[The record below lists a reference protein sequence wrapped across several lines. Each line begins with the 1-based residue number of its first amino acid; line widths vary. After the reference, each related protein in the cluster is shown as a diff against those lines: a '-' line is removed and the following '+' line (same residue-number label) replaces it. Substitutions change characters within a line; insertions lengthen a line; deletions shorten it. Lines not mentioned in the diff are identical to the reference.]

1 MLSRLFAKKFLGID
15 IGTTSV
21 KMVELEDAGR
31 GLSLAN
37 YGQIDPNLVENQ
49 ESDIEERGR
58 TMADFS
64 AAEIAEMIR
73 AIMAEAKIKTRQ
85 CALSIPDFLTFFTSF
100 FLPPM
105 TEKEI
110 GAAVMFEARQH
121 IPLPIDSVTVDWQ
134 LIGGAFGKPEKMEIA
149 VTAMPNEIITKY
161 KEIALKANLQMML
174 MEAEAFGLAK
184 ALISEDEVAAV
195 CLIDIGLQST
205 VCNLVQNKILRYSHS
220 FDRGADYLFSN
231 LSRQMPI
238 ERETIAAAKKKY
250 GFKIFSLM
258 DPDVKEKMEKP
269 FKEAFAPILQEIEM
283 ALADYRRNSGIDAAK
298 IILSGGAAAA
308 PEIKNQ
314 FENHFKKET
323 LIADPFAK
331 IAHSP
336 EIAEEMKNIGPSYA
350 AAVGMARRGF
360 DLAKFAR

>member
-1 MLSRLFAKKFLGID
+1 VLSRLFAKKFLGID
-15 IGTTSV
+15 IGTTSI

-31 GLSLAN
+31 GLALAN
-37 YGQIDPNLVENQ
+37 YGQIDLNLVENQ
-49 ESDIEERGR
+49 ESGIEERGR
-58 TMADFS
+58 AMADFS

-73 AIMAEAKIKTRQ
+73 AVMAEAKIKTRQ

-134 LIGGAFGKPEKMEIA
+134 LIGGGFGKPEKMEIA
-149 VTAMPNEIITKY
+149 VTAMPNEIIAKY
-161 KEIALKANLQMML
+161 KEIAQKANLQMML

-184 ALISEDEVAAV
+184 ALISEDEAGAV

-220 FDRGADYLFSN
+220 FDRGADYLFSD

-238 ERETIAAAKKKY
+238 DRETIIAAKKKY

-258 DPDVKEKMEKP
+258 DPGVKEKMEKP
-269 FKEAFAPILQEIEM
+269 FKESFAPILREIEM

-298 IILSGGAAAA
+298 IILSGGVAAA
-308 PEIKNQ
+308 PEIKSQ

-360 DLAKFAR
+360 DLAKSAR

>member
-15 IGTTSV
+15 IGTTSI
-21 KMVELEDAGR
+21 KMVELEDAGH
-31 GLSLAN
+31 GLTLAN
-37 YGQIDPNLVENQ
+37 YGQVDLNLVENQ

-58 TMADFS
+58 AMADFS
-64 AAEIAEMIR
+64 AAEIAEMIQ

-100 FLPPM
+100 SLPPM

-110 GAAVMFEARQH
+110 AAAVIFEARQH
-121 IPLPIDSVTVDWQ
+121 IPLPIDSVTIDWQ
-134 LIGGAFGKPEKMEIA
+134 LIGGAFGKPEKMEVA
-149 VTAMPNEIITKY
+149 VTAVPNEIITRY
-161 KEIALKANLQMML
+161 KEIAQKANLQMML

-184 ALISEDEVAAV
+184 ALISEDETGAV
-195 CLIDIGLQST
+195 CLIDIGMQST
-205 VCNLVQNKILRYSHS
+205 VCNLAQNKILRYSHS
-220 FDRGADYLFSN
+220 FDRGADYLFSE

-238 ERETIAAAKKKY
+238 DRETIAAAKKKY

-258 DPDVKEKMEKP
+258 DPAVKEKMEKP
-269 FKEAFAPILQEIEM
+269 FNDAFAPILQEIEM

-308 PEIKNQ
+308 PEIKSQ
-314 FENHFKKET
+314 FENHFKKEV

-331 IAHSP
+331 IVYP
-336 EIAEEMKNIGPSYA
+336 REIAEEIKNIGPSYA
-350 AAVGMARRGF
+350 AAAGMARRGF
-360 DLAKFAR
+360 DLGKSAR